1 MHRRPDRK
9 LAALIAALAAL
20 PMLGGCVQ
28 ATRHSNTMVFGTN
41 TTVGVKVGRDVNQM
55 PVVLIAYDRQEAVIM
70 PLLANTQEKHGAD
83 NLLSPCTPAAKTVT
97 TGANSRDGEW
107 YQQQITYSDGVE
119 TSDAVEIAIHPCK
132 FVGIRTGKDNL
143 AIQDS
148 YSVLA
153 SFGARIEGDASDT
166 KGTVGIA
173 QYFATG
179 VAAQTL
185 AMTGGAAIVSV
196 GQAAEKAA
204 ENKNAPASAAA
215 ALGADAAA
223 LAIQANPGFTSDP
236 SIGERITE
244 LNDSVVDRISKTS
257 FANLPARLA
266 AFDSELTTST
276 SVNPALKDLCA
287 GAKTSAE
294 CAATIRLLRPMGTP
308 GLNDK
313 VQEVSAAL
321 SSWAIP

>member
-9 LAALIAALAAL
+9 LAALTAALAAL

-41 TTVGVKVGRDVNQM
+41 TSVGVKVGRDVNQM

-70 PLLANTQEKHGAD
+70 PLLANTQEKHGTD
-83 NLLSPCTPAAKTVT
+83 NLLSPCAPAAKTVT
-97 TGANSRDGEW
+97 TGANSRNGEW
-107 YQQQITYSDGVE
+107 YQEQTTYSDGVE

-153 SFGARIEGDASDT
+153 SFGARIEGDAADT

-179 VAAQTL
+179 VAAQLL
-185 AMTGGAAIVSV
+185 AATGGAAVVSV
-196 GQAAEKAA
+196 GSAAEESAKSSSSS
-204 ENKNAPASAAA
+204 NGAAA
-215 ALGADAAA
+215 VLGAPTFPPDAGQKDQDARVA
-223 LAIQANPGFTSDP
+223 LLVKLAGFSDQDTASRMP
-236 SIGERITE
+236 TFIDG
-244 LNDSVVDRISKTS
+244 LNISNRQKTS
-257 FANLPARLA
+257 FKA
-266 AFDSELTTST
+266 ACMTKDSCSKYIGDNGQLIE
-276 SVNPALKDLCA
+276 
-287 GAKTSAE
+287 GKTPDDIAS
-294 CAATIRLLRPMGTP
+294 I
-308 GLNDK
+308 
-313 VQEVSAAL
+313 
-321 SSWAIP
+321 